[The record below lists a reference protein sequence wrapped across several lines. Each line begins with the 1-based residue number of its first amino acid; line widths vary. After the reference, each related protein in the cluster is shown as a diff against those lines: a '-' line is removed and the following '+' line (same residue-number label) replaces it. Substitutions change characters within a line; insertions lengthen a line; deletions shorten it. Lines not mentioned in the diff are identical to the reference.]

1 MLHSWHFSL
10 TVPQVL
16 HVSKFSFKW
25 HRFELQP
32 WQFAPASGSASS
44 RAVSLGQPASQAL
57 QGSCTWLLDTW
68 GCRELALEGRSSEDS
83 GSAWSRGGSLSQ
95 PSRRQ
100 PFWPATAHF
109 LRQNTCLYIINVCFV
124 KKNWTNLTFYMAE
137 GTFSS
142 LAPWICGQ
150 RISRRL
156 AIKTFDGLSL
166 LCFYIH
172 HSNHWI

>member
-1 MLHSWHFSL
+1 MSQNLVSSDTGLNCSHGSL
-10 TVPQVL
+10 L
-16 HVSKFSFKW
+16 L
-25 HRFELQP
+25 LQGQRAHGLFH
-32 WQFAPASGSASS
+32 WAS
-44 RAVSLGQPASQAL
+44 QPASLAL

-172 HSNHWI
+172 NSIHWI